1 MDSEKNNR
9 RAGESENPKFETLID
24 GLQK

>member
-1 MDSEKNNR
+1 MDSGKNNR
-9 RAGESENPKFETLID
+9 RAGESQNPKFETLID